1 MIWISYA
8 VLVLSW
14 LILFRTAIG
23 LRIRSVGEHPRAADT
38 VGISVYGIRYV
49 SVVTSGGLAA
59 MGGVF
64 LSIGFV
70 NSFPEHMTAGR
81 TIIVARETGR
91 IVLLDAAWAIP
102 VAAVGG
108 ILALLFV
115 RGARGRIRETLE
127 RAGGAGRIRAAKI
140 LAIAGICFAL
150 SGSIAVGLYE
160 LLLR

>member
-1 MIWISYA
+1 MRSSNHRASFA
-8 VLVLSW
+8 VLVG
-14 LILFRTAIG
+14 LIA
-23 LRIRSVGEHPRAADT
+23 T
-38 VGISVYGIRYV
+38 VAVPG
-49 SVVTSGGLAA
+49 
-59 MGGVF
+59 
-64 LSIGFV
+64 
-70 NSFPEHMTAGR
+70 

-160 LLLR
+160 LLLRLEK